1 LIGDA
6 AGTGAHLADRTF
18 VVALVDVAVT
28 GVADP
33 GEPVRV
39 QACIAI
45 LRQIGNAISLE
56 TGRAVWAPTVTE
68 IGEALA
74 IDTNALQTFD
84 GVADRTLVEP
94 IGNTV
99 AVLTNLAAST
109 IDGSRRASSIGIA
122 AIDRAEVT
130 VVAIEG
136 NRGAAN
142 GGIAEVDGAGVAIFA
157 VDVGW
162 AEVGLADA
170 VDTGRALRT
179 TRAALAT
186 GPRIIGTGTPASLGS
201 IALPTLA
208 GTAFGIL
215 VAFPV
220 ILDTE
225 PFGVAGGEAN
235 RCQQTSGRRGER
247 AFQKPAA
254 GCSRRQCA
262 REPIEPITVH

>member
-1 LIGDA
+1 
-6 AGTGAHLADRTF
+6 
-18 VVALVDVAVT
+18 LVDVAVT
-28 GVADP
+28 GVAGP
-33 GEPVRV
+33 GESVRV
-39 QACIAI
+39 QACIAV
-45 LRQIGNAISLE
+45 LRQIRDAIGLE
-56 TGRAVWAPTVTE
+56 TGGAVRAAVVTE

-84 GVADRTLVEP
+84 GVADRTLIEP

-122 AIDRAEVT
+122 AIDRAEIA

-142 GGIAEVDGAGVAIFA
+142 SGIAEIDGAGVAIFA
-157 VDVGW
+157 VDVGR
-162 AEVGLADA
+162 AEIGQADT
-170 VDTGRALRT
+170 VDTRRVLRT
-179 TRAALAT
+179 TRPALAT
-186 GPRIIGTGTPASLGS
+186 GPRVIGTGTPASLGS
-201 IALPTLA
+201 IVLPTFA
-208 GTAFGIL
+208 GTAFSIL

-235 RCQQTSGRRGER
+235 RCQQTSGCRGER

-262 REPIEPITVH
+262 REPIEPTTVH